1 MGVAANWDDPL
12 APRWNATGWVGLYH
26 PGMEQEGKA
35 HSLAVP
41 GTLERLHRVSQERD
55 TTAAGTPEELYT
67 FLHFR
72 SVRLT
77 MPFDPTYPS
86 CTLGQGRIQV
96 DETIEAFRE
105 TG

>member
-1 MGVAANWDDPL
+1 
-12 APRWNATGWVGLYH
+12 
-26 PGMEQEGKA
+26 MEQEGKA

-55 TTAAGTPEELYT
+55 TTMTGEPEESST
-67 FLHFR
+67 FLYFR

-86 CTLGQGRIQV
+86 CTLGQGQ
-96 DETIEAFRE
+96 IE
-105 TG
+105 GDKKKDV

>member
-12 APRWNATGWVGLYH
+12 APRWNATSWVGLYH
-26 PGMEQEGKA
+26 PGVEQEGKA

-41 GTLERLHRVSQERD
+41 GTLERLHRVTQERD
-55 TTAAGTPEELYT
+55 TTVAGRPEQLCT

-86 CTLGQGRIQV
+86 YTLGQGRIQG
-96 DETIEAFRE
+96 DETMEAFTE

>member
-1 MGVAANWDDPL
+1 
-12 APRWNATGWVGLYH
+12 
-26 PGMEQEGKA
+26 MEQEGKA

-55 TTAAGTPEELYT
+55 TSAAGRPEELYT

-86 CTLGQGRIQV
+86 CTLGQGQ
-96 DETIEAFRE
+96 IEGDKKKDVWRDRLNQTVSFSLK
-105 TG
+105 